1 MRSLLLS
8 LVSGVVLVAASTSR
22 AAMLAPGAAFP
33 AWDLQDQTGG
43 KVSSHDFAGKT
54 YLLWF
59 YPKAQTPGCTTEGLS
74 LKDHYA
80 DFQARG
86 VEIVG
91 VSFDPPADNAAFV
104 ERQGFPFRLLS
115 DTDRK
120 LAVAVGAAASP
131 AQPVASRDLAGRT
144 YLLWFYPK
152 AQTPGCT
159 AEGDGLRDR
168 FADFEAAH
176 VEVLGVSFDPPAANK
191 AFVDAERF
199 PFRLLSD
206 TDRTLAVAVGAADT
220 ATQPVAR
227 RISYLVGPDGTV
239 RAAYGTVVPATH
251 ARDVL
256 GDLKAP

>member
-131 AQPVASRDLAGRT
+131 AQPVASR
-144 YLLWFYPK
+144 
-152 AQTPGCT
+152 
-159 AEGDGLRDR
+159 
-168 FADFEAAH
+168 
-176 VEVLGVSFDPPAANK
+176 V
-191 AFVDAERF
+191 
-199 PFRLLSD
+199 
-206 TDRTLAVAVGAADT
+206 
-220 ATQPVAR
+220 
-227 RISYLVGPDGTV
+227 SYLVGPDGKV
-239 RAAYGTVVPATH
+239 LKAYPNVDPASH
-251 ARDVL
+251 ARAVL
-256 GDLKAP
+256 ADLPAKPAS